1 MSTVKNSRKKFY
13 ISKLKDQKK
22 VNVRNMEYII
32 EKYIIDCMSPNL
44 STQPQIQ
51 KKLSSCFISLFN
63 KVIYNNH

>member
-32 EKYIIDCMSPNL
+32 EKYIIDICMSPNL
-44 STQPQIQ
+44 STQLQI
-51 KKLSSCFISLFN
+51 
-63 KVIYNNH
+63 

>member
-13 ISKLKDQKK
+13 IAKLKDQKK
-22 VNVRNMEYII
+22 ANVRNMEYII
-32 EKYIIDCMSPNL
+32 DICMSPNL
-44 STQPQIQ
+44 STQPQTQ